1 MKKTFFCLLSLIL
14 YCNLAFAQERSVRKK
29 SEQTAATET
38 RLALIIGNSDYLQ
51 TARLRNPVNDA
62 RSISKTLRDLGF
74 SVTTL
79 ENADKRGMDSAIRKF
94 GKTLRKEGGVGLFY
108 YASHGM
114 QIRGENYLLPV
125 DINPSTETDVSYDA
139 VPLGKLLG
147 QMKMAD
153 NGMNVVILDA
163 CRNNPFARSFRS
175 NSSGLA
181 QVIAPSGT
189 FIAYATAPGSLASD
203 RTGSNDL
210 YT

>member
-1 MKKTFFCLLSLIL
+1 M
-14 YCNLAFAQERSVRKK
+14 
-29 SEQTAATET
+29 
-38 RLALIIGNSDYLQ
+38 
-51 TARLRNPVNDA
+51 RNPVNDA

-108 YASHGM
+108 YAGHGI

-163 CRNNPFARSFRS
+163 CRNNPYAHSFRNAS
-175 NSSGLA
+175 HGLA
-181 QVIAPSGT
+181 KLNAPSGT

-203 RTGSNDL
+203 RTVSNDL

>member
-14 YCNLAFAQERSVRKK
+14 YCNLAFAQERSVWKK

-94 GKTLRKEGGVGLFY
+94 GKTLPKEGGVGLFY
-108 YASHGM
+108 YAGHGI

-153 NGMNVVILDA
+153 NGMNVVILVH
-163 CRNNPFARSFRS
+163 C
-175 NSSGLA
+175 LY
-181 QVIAPSGT
+181 IADTILKEDTSVL
-189 FIAYATAPGSLASD
+189 I
-203 RTGSNDL
+203 
-210 YT
+210 

>member
-1 MKKTFFCLLSLIL
+1 M
-14 YCNLAFAQERSVRKK
+14 
-29 SEQTAATET
+29 
-38 RLALIIGNSDYLQ
+38 
-51 TARLRNPVNDA
+51 RNPVNDA

-108 YASHGM
+108 YAGHGI

-153 NGMNVVILDA
+153 NGMNVVILVQ
-163 CRNNPFARSFRS
+163 RQS
-175 NSSGLA
+175 
-181 QVIAPSGT
+181 
-189 FIAYATAPGSLASD
+189 
-203 RTGSNDL
+203 
-210 YT
+210 

>member
-1 MKKTFFCLLSLIL
+1 M
-14 YCNLAFAQERSVRKK
+14 AFAQERSVRKK

-79 ENADKRGMDSAIRKF
+79 ENAHTRGMDSAIRKF

-108 YASHGM
+108 YAGHGM

-153 NGMNVVILDA
+153 NGMNVGILDA
-163 CRNNPFARSFRS
+163 CRNNPYPHSFRNAS
-175 NSSGLA
+175 HGLA
-181 QVIAPSGT
+181 TLNAPSGT

>member
-51 TARLRNPVNDA
+51 TTRLRNPVNDA

-94 GKTLRKEGGVGLFY
+94 GKILRKEGGVGLFY
-108 YASHGM
+108 YAGHGI

-153 NGMNVVILDA
+153 NGMNVVILVQ
-163 CRNNPFARSFRS
+163 RQS
-175 NSSGLA
+175 
-181 QVIAPSGT
+181 
-189 FIAYATAPGSLASD
+189 
-203 RTGSNDL
+203 
-210 YT
+210 